1 MSDNEAVQLGITP
14 ASSQGDVV
22 QVFSTA
28 IPDVRVVVPVRH
40 EDARGF
46 FSERYNRR
54 DLAAAGLAF
63 DFVQDNHIRSGPVG
77 TVRALHYQLPPFAQ
91 DKLLGVLRGAVFDV
105 AVDLRSGSPTFGKH
119 VSVVVSAEEGNQML
133 VPAGFAHGFCTLE
146 PDTEVIY
153 KVTEY
158 YAPDHDRGII
168 WNDPDLGIDWPV
180 LEASAVLSDRD
191 RHHPRLRDTSDRF

>member
-1 MSDNEAVQLGITP
+1 M
-14 ASSQGDVV
+14 

-28 IPDVRVVVPVRH
+28 LTEVKVVVPVRH
-40 EDARGF
+40 RDPRGF
-46 FSERYNRR
+46 FSERYSKR
-54 DLAAAGLAF
+54 DLAAAGIAL
-63 DFVQDNHIRSGPVG
+63 DFVQDNHIFSGPVG
-77 TVRALHYQLPPFAQ
+77 TVRALHYQLAPFAQ

-119 VSVVVSAEEGNQML
+119 VSVVVSAEEGNQVL

-158 YAPDHDRGII
+158 YAPDHDRGIL

-180 LEASAVLSDRD
+180 SESDASLSDRD
-191 RHHPRLRDTSDRF
+191 RRHPRLRDTADRL

>member
-1 MSDNEAVQLGITP
+1 ML
-14 ASSQGDVV
+14 

-28 IPDVRVVVPVRH
+28 LPDVKVVVPVRH
-40 EDARGF
+40 RDARGF
-46 FSERYNRR
+46 FSERYNKRE
-54 DLAAAGLAF
+54 LAAAGIAL
-63 DFVQDNHIRSGPVG
+63 DFVQDNHILSGPVG
-77 TVRALHYQLPPFAQ
+77 TVRALHYQLRPFAQ

-119 VSVVVSAEEGNQML
+119 VSVVVSADEGNQVL

-158 YAPDHDRGII
+158 YSPQHDRGIL

-180 LEASAVLSDRD
+180 PETDALLSDRD
-191 RHHPRLRDTSDRF
+191 RRHPRLRDTSERL